1 MELWMEQISVFLAD
15 WQVLF
20 REGIHFTLSG
30 EEDLVVT
37 GEATSN
43 AEALDLIMKNP
54 PRIAII
60 NINHGNFSGVNLTL
74 SIRQNLPSVSVILVM
89 DTDDINHRYA
99 AVKCGAAAC
108 ITKDI
113 GPEELVNLVRKIV
126 KDNDL
131 MSQIILSPE
140 IADRI
145 IEDFNNF
152 SLMNDKVHG
161 LLASLSSREN
171 EILSNVSAGHTPGEI
186 ASALGITD
194 ESITKSLG
202 IIRQKLETNERS
214 RAILEASQQAMT
226 SVPEKPDDEK
236 SSEEYITRD
245 EFNAFKESLREHF
258 RAFTDNYMDFKSE

>member
-1 MELWMEQISVFLAD
+1 MEQISVFLAD

-43 AEALDLIMKNP
+43 AEAFDLIMKNP

-60 NINHGNFSGVNLTL
+60 NINHDDFSGVNLTL
-74 SIRQNLPSVSVILVM
+74 SIRQNLPSVSVVLVM
-89 DTDDINHRYA
+89 DTDDINHLYSA
-99 AVKCGAAAC
+99 LKCGAAAC

-113 GPEELVNLVRKIV
+113 SPEELIDMVRHIAKG
-126 KDNDL
+126 DEL
-131 MSQIILSPE
+131 MSQVLLMPE

-152 SLMNDKVHG
+152 SLMSSKIYS
-161 LLASLSSREN
+161 LLASLSAREG
-171 EILSNVSAGHTPGEI
+171 EILSNISAGHTPDEI
-186 ASALGITD
+186 ALTLGIKD
-194 ESITKSLG
+194 ESITNSLG

-214 RAILEASQQAMT
+214 RAIVEASQQAPT
-226 SVPEKPDDEK
+226 SVTDSTQSDT
-236 SSEEYITRD
+236 SSDEYITRE
-245 EFNAFKESLREHF
+245 EFNAFKESLKEHF
-258 RAFTDNYMDFKSE
+258 RAFTDSYPDLKSE

>member
-1 MELWMEQISVFLAD
+1 MEQISVFLAD

-43 AEALDLIMKNP
+43 AEALDLILKNP

-60 NINHGNFSGVNLTL
+60 NINHGDFSGVNLTL
-74 SIRQNLPSVSVILVM
+74 SIRQNLPSVSVVLVI
-89 DTDDINHRYA
+89 DTDDINHRYSA
-99 AVKCGAAAC
+99 LKCGAAAC

-113 GPEELVNLVRKIV
+113 GPEELVNLVRKIA
-126 KDNDL
+126 DGNDL
-131 MSQIILSPE
+131 MSQVILRPD

-152 SLMNDKVHG
+152 NLMNSEVHN
-161 LLASLSSREN
+161 LLASLSTRES
-171 EILSNVSAGHTPGEI
+171 EILSNISDGHTPGEI
-186 ASALGITD
+186 ASALGISD
-194 ESITKSLG
+194 ESVTKSLG

-214 RAILEASQQAMT
+214 RAIVEASQKALT
-226 SVPEKPDDEK
+226 SGKEKTESDT
-236 SSEEYITRD
+236 SSQEYITRE
-245 EFNAFKESLREHF
+245 EFNAFKESLKEHF
-258 RAFTDNYMDFKSE
+258 RAFTDNYMDFK

>member
-1 MELWMEQISVFLAD
+1 MEQITVFLAD

-37 GEATSN
+37 GEATN
-43 AEALDLIMKNP
+43 NEEAFDLILKNP
-54 PRIAII
+54 PRIAIF

-74 SIRQNLPSVSVILVM
+74 SIRQNLPSVSVVLVI
-89 DTDDINHRYA
+89 DTDDINHRYS
-99 AVKCGAAAC
+99 AVKCGAVAC

-113 GPEELVNLVRKIV
+113 SPEELVNLVRQIAEGA
-126 KDNDL
+126 DL
-131 MSQIILSPE
+131 MSQIILTPE

-145 IEDFNNF
+145 IEDFKNF
-152 SLMNDKVHG
+152 TLMNSEVHS
-161 LLASLSSREN
+161 LLASLSTRES

-214 RAILEASQQAMT
+214 RAIVEASQKALT
-226 SVPEKPDDEK
+226 SVMERTKSEK
-236 SSEEYITRD
+236 SSEEYITRE
-245 EFNAFKESLREHF
+245 EFNAFKESLKDHF
-258 RAFTDNYMDFKSE
+258 RAFTDKYIDFNSE

>member
-1 MELWMEQISVFLAD
+1 MGQISVFLAD

-43 AEALDLIMKNP
+43 VEALDLILKNP
-54 PRIAII
+54 PHIAII
-60 NINHGNFSGVNLTL
+60 NINHGDFSGVNLTL
-74 SIRQNLPSVSVILVM
+74 SIRQNMPSVAVILVI
-89 DTDDINHRYA
+89 DTDDINHRYS

-113 GPEELVNLVRKIV
+113 GPEELVDLVRKIAEGTE
-126 KDNDL
+126 L
-131 MSQIILSPE
+131 MSQVILRPD
-140 IADRI
+140 IADLI
-145 IEDFNNF
+145 IDDFNNL
-152 SLMNDKVHG
+152 SQMNDTVHG
-161 LLASLSSREN
+161 LLASLSKLEN
-171 EILSNVSAGHTPGEI
+171 EILSNISAGHTPDEI
-186 ASALGITD
+186 ASTLGITD

-214 RAILEASQQAMT
+214 RAIVEASQKAMT
-226 SVPEKPDDEK
+226 SAIQRTKSET

-245 EFNAFKESLREHF
+245 EFNAFKESLKEHF
-258 RAFTDNYMDFKSE
+258 RKFTDNYMDLK

>member
-1 MELWMEQISVFLAD
+1 MEQISVFLAD

-43 AEALDLIMKNP
+43 AEAFDLIMKNP

-74 SIRQNLPSVSVILVM
+74 SIRQNLPSVSVVLV
-89 DTDDINHRYA
+89 TDVDDMNHRYA

-113 GPEELVNLVRKIV
+113 GPDELVNLVRKIAEG
-126 KDNDL
+126 NDL
-131 MSQIILSPE
+131 MSQIIFSPE
-140 IADRI
+140 IAERI
-145 IEDFNNF
+145 LEDFNSF
-152 SLMNDKVHG
+152 TQMNTEVHS
-161 LLASLSSREN
+161 LLAKLSSRES
-171 EILSNVSAGHTPGEI
+171 EILSNISAGHTPGEI

-194 ESITKSLG
+194 EAVNKSLG

-214 RAILEASQQAMT
+214 RAILEASQKAMT
-226 SVPEKPDDEK
+226 SEIEKTKSDT

-245 EFNAFKESLREHF
+245 EFNAFKENLKEHF
-258 RAFTDNYMDFKSE
+258 RAFTDNYMDFKPE

>member
-1 MELWMEQISVFLAD
+1 MQQISVFLAD

-30 EEDLVVT
+30 EEDLIVT

-74 SIRQNLPSVSVILVM
+74 SIRQNLPSVSVVLVM
-89 DTDDINHRYA
+89 DNDDINHLYS

-113 GPEELVNLVRKIV
+113 SPEELINLIRQIAEGA
-126 KDNDL
+126 DL
-131 MSQIILSPE
+131 MSQVILRPD
-140 IADRI
+140 IADLI
-145 IEDFNNF
+145 IGDFDTF
-152 SLMNDKVHG
+152 SQINDKVNS
-161 LLASLSSREN
+161 LLASLSTRES
-171 EILSNVSAGHTPGEI
+171 EILSNISAGHTPGEI
-186 ASALGITD
+186 SSALGITD
-194 ESITKSLG
+194 EFVAKSLG

-214 RAILEASQQAMT
+214 RAIIEASQKAFT
-226 SVPEKPDDEK
+226 STIEKTESET
-236 SSEEYITRD
+236 SSEEYITRE
-245 EFNAFKESLREHF
+245 EFDAFKESLKEHF
-258 RAFTDNYMDFKSE
+258 RAFTDNYTDFKSE

>member
-1 MELWMEQISVFLAD
+1 MQQISVFLAD

-37 GEATSN
+37 GEATN
-43 AEALDLIMKNP
+43 NEEALDLILKNP

-74 SIRQNLPSVSVILVM
+74 SIRQNLPSVSVVLVI
-89 DTDDINHRYA
+89 DTDDLNHRYS

-113 GPEELVNLVRKIV
+113 GPDELVTLVRQV
-126 KDNDL
+126 AEGTDL
-131 MSQIILSPE
+131 ISQVILRPDIANLII
-140 IADRI
+140 D
-145 IEDFNNF
+145 DFNNF
-152 SLMNDKVHG
+152 SLMNDEVHG
-161 LLASLSSREN
+161 LLASLSTSES
-171 EILSNVSAGHTPGEI
+171 EILSSISAGHTPGEI

-194 ESITKSLG
+194 ESVTKSLG

-214 RAILEASQQAMT
+214 RAIVEASQKALT
-226 SVPEKPDDEK
+226 SSMERTKSEK
-236 SSEEYITRD
+236 SSEEYISRE
-245 EFNAFKESLREHF
+245 EFNAFKESLKEHF

>member
-43 AEALDLIMKNP
+43 SEALDLIMKNP

-74 SIRQNLPSVSVILVM
+74 SIRQNLPSVSVILV
-89 DTDDINHRYA
+89 TDIDDLNHRYA

-113 GPEELVNLVRKIV
+113 GPEELVSLVRKISEG
-126 KDNDL
+126 NDL
-131 MSQIILSPE
+131 MSQVILNPE

-145 IEDFNNF
+145 IDEFNSF
-152 SLMNDKVHG
+152 SEMNNEVHS
-161 LLASLSSREN
+161 LLASLSSHEN
-171 EILSNVSAGHTPGEI
+171 QILSNISAGHTPGEI
-186 ASALGITD
+186 ASALGVTD
-194 ESITKSLG
+194 ESVNESLG

-214 RAILEASQQAMT
+214 RAIVEASQKAMT
-226 SVPEKPDDEK
+226 SVVETTGSDTPSD
-236 SSEEYITRD
+236 EYITRD
-245 EFNAFKESLREHF
+245 EFNAFKENLKEHF
-258 RAFTDNYMDFKSE
+258 RAFTDNYMDFRPE